1 MKSMIAGKWL
11 PGTHVSRRS
20 VRHSLKIV
28 FSCLTALPFFVFA
41 FIYFGI
47 GSFNTSL
54 SGVLIVLA
62 LILVLGGFIVFRR
75 MAEDIE
81 QLSAGMAQAEE
92 GTEGR
97 VRDVGETKELSLI
110 ADSFNRTLAKLEET
124 ARDLGMKAI
133 QASTLNEIREIV
145 SKTIRMEEVARLLLE
160 KAVRAVNAQAGYLA
174 IKRDGSR
181 KLIVAA
187 SVGAPLEMP
196 REIDLDGTLAGLAID
211 RRSPLLIEDI
221 EQEEEWKAL
230 NRPDMGV
237 PRLLYL
243 SVLGKDTPMGALV
256 LGRKRDNPH
265 FEEGDVQFLQILLQQ
280 VAYNFENARLYQNLM
295 QSKKELEIAL
305 KAQEKA
311 QDQLLA
317 SARMAAFGELS
328 ASIANELNNPLTGIL
343 GYANLLLGSAIEDG
357 KIREYLEIIQNQA
370 VRAGQIT
377 RSLLDTVS
385 AEPGS
390 RVGTDLNGLISKSLT
405 LSQGRMSDRGVD
417 LTLML
422 ADKLPLV
429 TVDPPQ
435 MEQAFFSL
443 VSNALNAVSGVYGC
457 PPGLDGERAG
467 PAGRKPSLRIETW
480 KGQDK
485 VHISFRDNGPGID
498 PKDLSRIFE
507 PFYSTQ
513 GRVSQ
518 VGLGLWLS
526 QRIVKAHGGVIR
538 VKSEPEKGSVFVV
551 ILPLSGEG

>member
-1 MKSMIAGKWL
+1 
-11 PGTHVSRRS
+11 
-20 VRHSLKIV
+20 
-28 FSCLTALPFFVFA
+28 
-41 FIYFGI
+41 
-47 GSFNTSL
+47 
-54 SGVLIVLA
+54 
-62 LILVLGGFIVFRR
+62 
-75 MAEDIE
+75 
-81 QLSAGMAQAEE
+81 
-92 GTEGR
+92 
-97 VRDVGETKELSLI
+97 
-110 ADSFNRTLAKLEET
+110 
-124 ARDLGMKAI
+124 
-133 QASTLNEIREIV
+133 
-145 SKTIRMEEVARLLLE
+145 
-160 KAVRAVNAQAGYLA
+160 
-174 IKRDGSR
+174 
-181 KLIVAA
+181 
-187 SVGAPLEMP
+187 
-196 REIDLDGTLAGLAID
+196 
-211 RRSPLLIEDI
+211 
-221 EQEEEWKAL
+221 
-230 NRPDMGV
+230 
-237 PRLLYL
+237 
-243 SVLGKDTPMGALV
+243 MGALV